1 MAETD
6 RPGST
11 IAVDRGAWS
20 HLSPEHAALVAP
32 PIIVSSQP
40 VSTESVSTESVST
53 EPAATGPVIAPLIAV
68 EVAAETLRLAQQAR
82 SRANMP
88 VERHRRPTR

>member
-32 PIIVSSQP
+32 PITVSSRP
-40 VSTESVSTESVST
+40 VAL
-53 EPAATGPVIAPLIAV
+53 EPAVAPLIAV
-68 EVAAETLRLAQQAR
+68 ELTAEALRQAQQAR